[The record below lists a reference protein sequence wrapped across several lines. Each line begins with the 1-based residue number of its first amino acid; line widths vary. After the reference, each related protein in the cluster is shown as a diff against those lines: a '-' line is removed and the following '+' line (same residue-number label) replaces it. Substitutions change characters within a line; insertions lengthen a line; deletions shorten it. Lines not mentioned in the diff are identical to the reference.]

1 MSTRSIS
8 ALVVPGYLA
17 LAGCSSG
24 ITQADQICTSSR
36 ISVAAF
42 VDCLRSNY
50 GTLSNGSS
58 GQSDLGAL
66 YLAAAEY
73 KATEVAGGGE
83 TDAMAML
90 ELANFRTR
98 VFAPM
103 EQQRRDQEFQNVMK
117 AIQGAG
123 NSGSPSGR
131 SASGQSQSRH

>member
-66 YLAAAEY
+66 YWLRPNIRRRRLPEAVRPTQWPCLNWPTSE
-73 KATEVAGGGE
+73 
-83 TDAMAML
+83 
-90 ELANFRTR
+90 R
-98 VFAPM
+98 VYLLLWSSSDGTKSF
-103 EQQRRDQEFQNVMK
+103 K
-117 AIQGAG
+117 T
-123 NSGSPSGR
+123 
-131 SASGQSQSRH
+131 